1 MAGSFRSI
9 KLDSSLP
16 LTASQA
22 LALGNPAMCLLF
34 ALGFACLWAHERAR
48 AYLLLYAAAFAVYAA
63 GTLLRI
69 FDQADVT
76 GDDLAAAV
84 LYVGSAL
91 LLARGLL
98 SRCGIDAEGSP
109 LGALGI
115 AVLVLLLHF
124 HIMQNDVPAFAY
136 TLGVGLGALLLLAWM
151 RLGALRR
158 GGTADQVLYWMLPL
172 VSACLFL
179 GISWAAGSVA
189 PRAGEFVQPN
199 AWLRALP
206 PAGLVLV
213 LGGSLFASALSDVI
227 TPLKHERITDPL
239 TQLKNRR
246 NFEDLSLERLQRHPE
261 YPFSLVLLDLDT
273 FKAINDT
280 YGHAA
285 GDATLA
291 EIGRIIRDCTRTGDM
306 AWRLGGDEFAI
317 LMPGT
322 PAAGAVQVA
331 ERIRAQLALT
341 RLEMPRG
348 DFAVTASFG
357 IAQSRVDEPLYELFA
372 RTDVLLYAAKRQ
384 GRDRIACAPGQ
395 ERGDARDAMAREG
408 EEMLSL

>member
-1 MAGSFRSI
+1 M
-9 KLDSSLP
+9 DSSLP
-16 LTASQA
+16 FTASQA

-34 ALGFACLWAHERAR
+34 ALGFACLWAHERPR
-48 AYLLLYAAAFAVYAA
+48 TYLLLYAAAFAVYAA

-69 FDQADVT
+69 FDQPDVT

-98 SRCGIDAEGSP
+98 ARCHIDADGSP

-115 AVLVLLLHF
+115 AILVLLLHF

-158 GGTADQVLYWMLPL
+158 GGTADQILYWMLPL

-179 GISWAAGSVA
+179 GISWVAGSTT
-189 PRAGEFVQPN
+189 PQAGEFVQPN
-199 AWLRALP
+199 AWLLALP
-206 PAGLVLV
+206 PAALILA
-213 LGGSLFASALSDVI
+213 LGGSLFASALSDII
-227 TPLKHERITDPL
+227 TPLKHERVTDPL

-246 NFEDLSLERLQRHPE
+246 NFEDLSLGRPQRHPE

-291 EIGRIIRDCTRTGDM
+291 EMGRIIRDCTRTGDM

-322 PAAGAVQVA
+322 SAAGAVQVA

-341 RLEMPRG
+341 RLENPRG
-348 DFAVTASFG
+348 DFSVTASFG
-357 IAQSRVDEPLYELFA
+357 IAQSRVEEPLYELFA
-372 RTDVLLYAAKRQ
+372 RTDILLYAAKRQ
-384 GRDRIACAPGQ
+384 GRDRISCASGQ
-395 ERGDARDAMAREG
+395 ERGDARDAAAPHEG

>member
-1 MAGSFRSI
+1 M
-9 KLDSSLP
+9 DPSLP

-34 ALGFACLWAHERAR
+34 ALGFACIWAHERPR
-48 AYLLLYAAAFAVYAA
+48 TYLLLYAAAFAVYAA

-69 FDQADVT
+69 FDRPDAT

-91 LLARGLL
+91 LLARGLFA
-98 SRCGIDAEGSP
+98 RCGIDADGSP

-115 AVLVLLLHF
+115 ALLVLLLHF

-136 TLGVGLGALLLLAWM
+136 TLGVGMGALLLLAWM
-151 RLGALRR
+151 RLGKLRR
-158 GGTADQVLYWMLPL
+158 GAAADQVLYWVLPF
-172 VSACLFL
+172 VSAGLFL
-179 GISWAAGSVA
+179 GISWVAGST
-189 PRAGEFVQPN
+189 PHSAGEFVQPDI
-199 AWLRALP
+199 WLQALP
-206 PAGLVLV
+206 PIGLALA
-213 LGGSLFASALSDVI
+213 LGGSLFASALSDLI
-227 TPLKHERITDPL
+227 TPLKHERVTDPL

-246 NFEDLSLERLQRHPE
+246 NFEDLSHGRLQRHPA
-261 YPFSLVLLDLDT
+261 YPFSLILLDLDT
-273 FKAINDT
+273 FKSINDT

-291 EIGRIIRDCTRTGDM
+291 ETGRIIRDCIRSGDM

-322 PAAGAVQVA
+322 PAAGAAQVA
-331 ERIRAQLALT
+331 ERIRAQLAVT
-341 RLEMPRG
+341 RLEMPLG

-357 IAQSRVDEPLYELFA
+357 IAQSWVDEPLYELFA
-372 RTDVLLYAAKRQ
+372 RTDILLYAAKRQ
-384 GRDRIACAPGQ
+384 GRDRITCASGQ
-395 ERGDARDAMAREG
+395 DRVGARDAAAPGKG